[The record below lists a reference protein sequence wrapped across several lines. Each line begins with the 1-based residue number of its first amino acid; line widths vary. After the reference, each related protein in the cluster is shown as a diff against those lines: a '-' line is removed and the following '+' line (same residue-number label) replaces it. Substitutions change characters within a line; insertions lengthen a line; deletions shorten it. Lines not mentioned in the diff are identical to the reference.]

1 MDQSI
6 KNLPAMWEIWV
17 WFQGWEDPL
26 EEHIATYASILAWRI
41 PGTEEPAGCSPKGCK
56 ESDTT
61 KRLGIAHYKVSCQV
75 DIEKIEFLAW
85 VYQ

>member
-1 MDQSI
+1 MV
-6 KNLPAMWEIWV
+6 KNLPAMWATQV
-17 WFQGWEDPL
+17 QALVQEDPM
-26 EEHIATYASILAWRI
+26 EKGKPTNFSILAWRL